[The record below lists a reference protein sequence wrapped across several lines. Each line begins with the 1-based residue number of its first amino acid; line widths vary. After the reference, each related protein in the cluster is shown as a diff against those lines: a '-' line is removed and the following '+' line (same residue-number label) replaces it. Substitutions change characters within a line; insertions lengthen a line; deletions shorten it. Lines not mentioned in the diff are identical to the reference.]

1 MVFVGQN
8 RRAGRSAPPTNSTF
22 PAIIIPE
29 HRAKTPRTEKEE
41 KKEKKKN
48 LGPKLPKTPFS
59 PPHSDIY
66 IYIYIERERETER

>member
-29 HRAKTPRTEKEE
+29 HRAKTPRTEKE
-41 KKEKKKN
+41 KKN
-48 LGPKLPKTPFS
+48 WEQLLPITPFPAPS
-59 PPHSDIY
+59 L
-66 IYIYIERERETER
+66 